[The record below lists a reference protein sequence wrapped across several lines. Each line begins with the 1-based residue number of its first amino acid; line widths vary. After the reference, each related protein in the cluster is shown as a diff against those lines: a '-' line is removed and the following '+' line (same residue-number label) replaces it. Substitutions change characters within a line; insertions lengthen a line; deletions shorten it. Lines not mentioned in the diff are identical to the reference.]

1 MLISRYRT
9 FALALIAISRAYKI
23 RSKRLKAARK
33 PSRNPSSHD
42 NDRSPAVLLLL
53 PHAALVGQVSG
64 WISRIESALSSE
76 HLGGEGPLAE
86 IVISGDKPKTSRK
99 ATPEILISTP
109 DALISYLE
117 ASSPTDR
124 TRHTRK
130 TVTPAMTPSSLSRSL
145 QLIVSDEIDAMLRPL
160 PGRFKTF
167 TSERERQR
175 HPFFRHPPA
184 IVRLL
189 EDILRLGEMQTASR
203 TLQTVWSSAT
213 LNSVVRGFVQRSRW
227 IRKEAQI
234 VIDTTATTESTIQH
248 PSGGLSEGGQ
258 AASLDGTI
266 HYCLTIDPLTGN
278 MRNLGAIAPDTISEY
293 VEPDPNDPA
302 FKERIHPL
310 MIENLALLD
319 AIRNPRDGK
328 GYSLAIVPDGTSIS
342 KLQDA
347 LSALGTSSMI
357 VDGINEPEEGAL
369 LLVTRSHVRGLDIPN
384 IKTVYLLNGL
394 DVTSMSKA
402 SRSAGGMEERKREY
416 THFAGRMKR
425 LGAVEEKPVQYSMVN
440 LVMQGSAEEGALR
453 GMLADKPELEVRR
466 FEGTGIDV

>member
-1 MLISRYRT
+1 
-9 FALALIAISRAYKI
+9 LIAISRAVKI
-23 RSKRLKAARK
+23 RSKRLKAAK
-33 PSRNPSSHD
+33 NPDRNPSSHGT
-42 NDRSPAVLLLL
+42 DRSPAVLLLL
-53 PHAALVGQVSG
+53 PHAALVGQVGG
-64 WISRIESALSSE
+64 WISRIESALSMDR
-76 HLGGEGPLAE
+76 LGGEGPLAE
-86 IVISGDKPKTSRK
+86 IVMPGDKQKTSRK
-99 ATPEILISTP
+99 ARPEVLVSTP
-109 DALISYLE
+109 DALLSYME
-117 ASSPTDR
+117 ASLPTDR
-124 TRHTRK
+124 TRQGRNI
-130 TVTPAMTPSSLSRSL
+130 VTSAMRPSSLSRSL
-145 QLIVSDEIDAMLRPL
+145 QLIMADEIDAMLRPL

-189 EDILRLGEMQTASR
+189 DDMLRLGEMTADR
-203 TLQTVWSSAT
+203 PLQTVWSSAT

-227 IRKEAQI
+227 TRKEEQV
-234 VIDTTATTESTIQH
+234 VIDTTTTMDTTAQRPFH
-248 PSGGLSEGGQ
+248 QLSEGGQ
-258 AASLDGTI
+258 AESLDGTI
-266 HYCLTIDPLTGN
+266 HHCLSIDPLTGN
-278 MRNLGAIAPDTISEY
+278 MRNLGAFVPDTISEF

-310 MIENLALLD
+310 IIENLALLD
-319 AIRNPRDGK
+319 ATRSARDDE
-328 GYSLAIVPDGTSIS
+328 GYSLAIVPDGTSIP

-347 LSALGTSSMI
+347 LSALGTSSM
-357 VDGINEPEEGAL
+357 VMDGINEPEEGAL

-384 IKTVYLLNGL
+384 ITTVYLLNGL

-425 LGAVEEKPVQYSMVN
+425 LGATREGPVQYSMVN
-440 LVMQGSAEEGALR
+440 LVMQGSAEEGALH